1 MAVATV
7 VSEMSADKSEFSS
20 VIRSLLE
27 GPAGAMAEMP
37 LVPTAPRESPQLEIL
52 RSMSADDLFGV
63 ESVDRRDHAECVRAG
78 LYLYFSALDES
89 HAISQRI
96 STATGS
102 YWHGIMH
109 RQEGDW
115 SNAKY
120 WFRRVGT
127 HPVYA
132 DLESETGESWD
143 PFQFVDDCAAAA
155 SGRAGRAR
163 ALALQTLEWRLL
175 MRHCYRQ
182 ALGL

>member
-1 MAVATV
+1 MP
-7 VSEMSADKSEFSS
+7 ADRSDFSS
-20 VIRSLLE
+20 AIQGLLA
-27 GPAGAMAEMP
+27 GPAGTMAEMP
-37 LVPTAPRESPQLEIL
+37 LVPSAPRETAQLEHL
-52 RSMSADDLFGV
+52 RSMSADDLFDGGPIV
-63 ESVDRRDHAECVRAG
+63 RRDYAECVRSG

-89 HAISQRI
+89 HDISQRI

-120 WFRRVGT
+120 WFRRVGS

-132 DLESETGESWD
+132 NIESETGASWD
-143 PFQFVDDCAAAA
+143 PFQFVDDCAAA
-155 SGRAGRAR
+155 SSDGLGRAR
-163 ALALQTLEWRLL
+163 ALELQMLEWRLL
-175 MRHCYRQ
+175 MGHCYRR

>member
-1 MAVATV
+1 MP
-7 VSEMSADKSEFSS
+7 ADSSDFSS
-20 VIRSLLE
+20 AIESLLD
-27 GPAGAMAEMP
+27 GPEGAMVAMP
-37 LVPTAPRESPQLEIL
+37 LTPSAPRESPQLERL
-52 RSMSADDLFGV
+52 RSMSADDLFDGGPIV
-63 ESVDRRDHAECVRAG
+63 RRDYAECVRSG

-89 HAISQRI
+89 HGISQRI

-120 WFRRVGT
+120 WFRRVGS

-132 DLESETGESWD
+132 DIESETGESWD
-143 PFQFVDDCAAAA
+143 PYRFVDDCAGVF
-155 SGRAGRAR
+155 SGRVASAR
-163 ALALQTLEWRLL
+163 AVKLQMLEWRLL
-175 MRHCYRQ
+175 MRHCYRL